1 MDNGQEDIPSL
12 GKDSHHCQARAC
24 IPIALGLV
32 SRYTP
37 RRKRRYFNH
46 MQTAHRANEMVGIP
60 SPSMVPK
67 DSHHSSHPS
76 PRPSRIS
83 TRAAGL
89 GRWCTSIPI
98 YASQTTSSARTSGSH
113 DGSRRRGCR
122 FTLPP
127 SSILRRT
134 LALTALSQLCSCT
147 TCALHCCTTASL
159 ARSPMTAIHASAPLP
174 VLHPHAMGMLIAI
187 WPVLFVTSA
196 SFNFSVGESIA
207 TADHALCPAPL
218 PLHYQAHPVDL
229 HAEAH
234 PFCVPLRSKTILLAL
249 RQRPCDV

>member
-12 GKDSHHCQARAC
+12 GKDSHHCQARVC

-32 SRYTP
+32 SRHTP

-67 DSHHSSHPS
+67 DSHRSSHPS

-127 SSILRRT
+127 Q
-134 LALTALSQLCSCT
+134 LAPAAYLSLNSPLAALFLYHLCTAL
-147 TCALHCCTTASL
+147 LHYCITRSLSYDGHPCFRAPAGAPSARDGHANSHL
-159 ARSPMTAIHASAPLP
+159 ARSICHVSFLRLFRRRIHRNSRPRSLSSSLASSLP
-174 VLHPHAMGMLIAI
+174 GPPGG
-187 WPVLFVTSA
+187 P
-196 SFNFSVGESIA
+196 
-207 TADHALCPAPL
+207 
-218 PLHYQAHPVDL
+218 
-229 HAEAH
+229 
-234 PFCVPLRSKTILLAL
+234 
-249 RQRPCDV
+249 PC

>member
-46 MQTAHRANEMVGIP
+46 MQIAHRANEMVGIP

-127 SSILRRT
+127 SSLLRRT

-187 WPVLFVTSA
+187 
-196 SFNFSVGESIA
+196 
-207 TADHALCPAPL
+207 
-218 PLHYQAHPVDL
+218 
-229 HAEAH
+229 
-234 PFCVPLRSKTILLAL
+234 
-249 RQRPCDV
+249 

>member
-1 MDNGQEDIPSL
+1 MDNGQEDILSL

-60 SPSMVPK
+60 SPSMSPK
-67 DSHHSSHPS
+67 IHTRLS

-122 FTLPP
+122 FILPP
-127 SSILRRT
+127 SSLLRRT
-134 LALTALSQLCSCT
+134 LALTALSQIRSCT
-147 TCALHCCTTASL
+147 TCALLHYCITRSLSYDGHPRFRAPAGAPSARDGHANSHL
-159 ARSPMTAIHASAPLP
+159 ARSICHVSFLRLFRRRIDRNSRPRSLSGSLASSLP
-174 VLHPHAMGMLIAI
+174 GPPGG
-187 WPVLFVTSA
+187 PPS
-196 SFNFSVGESIA
+196 
-207 TADHALCPAPL
+207 
-218 PLHYQAHPVDL
+218 
-229 HAEAH
+229 
-234 PFCVPLRSKTILLAL
+234 
-249 RQRPCDV
+249 